1 MNKKYNETMVIKNGK
16 MVYAISLKEKG
27 ANKSDRTHIIIDNGE
42 IKFCDSWFNSE
53 SEFNFNEEAHKIAKE
68 IFVSQLQVDIK
79 RRVLELKQL
88 EEIFNDLNLS
98 ECFGTVLTDST
109 KKILELEN
117 KIDEIKEENKK
128 IEKKTTK
135 IVNNAIKEQ
144 VRPIAR
150 IKNKEDK

>member
-1 MNKKYNETMVIKNGK
+1 MNKKYNETMIIRNGK

-27 ANKSDRTHIIIDNGE
+27 VNKSDRTHIIIDNGE
-42 IKFCDSWFNSE
+42 IIFCDNWFSSE
-53 SEFNFNEEAHKIAKE
+53 SKFNFNEEAHKIAKE

-98 ECFGTVLTDST
+98 ECFGTILMDST

-117 KIDEIKEENKK
+117 KIDEIKKENA
-128 IEKKTTK
+128 K
-135 IVNNAIKEQ
+135 IVNNAIEEQ

-150 IKNKEDK
+150 RKKQSGKDE